1 MTLVN
6 SILIVDDEPSICA
19 LIVDGLAETGFQ
31 CSVATNGDEAVEKI
45 SESHFDVILM
55 DIGLPGMSGV
65 EILRKNRQR
74 MHTSAV
80 TMITAQ
86 SNLELA
92 VETMKLGACDY
103 IVKPFTISRLLQ
115 SIRSALEGQ
124 RTLNG
129 DTILSTSET
138 LDAGSPGKELI
149 QLDDIALGIEISHD
163 FRSGFSDTVIKKT
176 VEIGGGLG
184 ISEEALRKWEAG
196 RIISDNHRRK
206 NIAESL
212 TKLQNGPIS
221 GLAANQTL
229 PWEIRP
235 KTESN

>member
-19 LIVDGLAETGFQ
+19 LILDGLAETGFQ
-31 CSVATNGDEAVEKI
+31 CSVATSGDEVVEKI
-45 SESHFDVILM
+45 SEAHYDVILM
-55 DIGLPGMSGV
+55 DIGLPGTSGV
-65 EILRKNRQR
+65 EILRTNRQR
-74 MHTSAV
+74 LHSSAV
-80 TMITAQ
+80 IMITAQ

-92 VETMKLGACDY
+92 VETMKLGASDY

-115 SIRSALEGQ
+115 SIQSALETQ
-124 RTLNG
+124 RTKN
-129 DTILSTSET
+129 SET
-138 LDAGSPGKELI
+138 AFSVHEATDAGASGRELN

-163 FRSGFSDTVIKKT
+163 FRSGFSDAVIKKT
-176 VEIGGGLG
+176 VEIGSSLG

-196 RIISDNHRRK
+196 RIVSDNHRRK
-206 NIAESL
+206 NITESL
-212 TKLQNGPIS
+212 KKLQNSPLN
-221 GLAANQTL
+221 GLAANKTL